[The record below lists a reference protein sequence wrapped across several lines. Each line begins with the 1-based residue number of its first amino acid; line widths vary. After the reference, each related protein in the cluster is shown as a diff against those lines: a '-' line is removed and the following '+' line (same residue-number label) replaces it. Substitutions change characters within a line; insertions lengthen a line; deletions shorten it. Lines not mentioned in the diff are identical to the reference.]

1 MSISRESD
9 FKGMAGV
16 SHAVAHTLK
25 EMQARAVP
33 GITTKE
39 LDDLGDAILKSFGA
53 RSAPRLTYNFPGA
66 TCISVNEAFCHGI
79 PSSNTVLKQ
88 GDLVNIDVS
97 AELDGYWSDNGASF
111 VIGNDVNKHQS
122 LVDASKLI
130 LVAAIDQI
138 KGGVKIAELGG
149 WIEHRAKQFGFK
161 VIRNLT
167 GHGVGRSLHEHPSY
181 IANYRDSSNAQRFTK
196 NSVVAIETFIA
207 TTSSMAVTAG
217 DGWTLVGNRGGFMA
231 QHEHTIV
238 VTDGKPIIL
247 TADNGIS

>member
-1 MSISRESD
+1 MSISKESEL
-9 FKGMAGV
+9 KGMTRV
-16 SHAVAHTLK
+16 SHAVAYTLN
-25 EMQARAVP
+25 EMQKHAKP
-33 GITTKE
+33 GITTKQ
-39 LDDLGDAILKSFGA
+39 LDDFGSAILASFGA
-53 RSAPRLTYNFPGA
+53 RSAPNLTYKFPGA

-79 PSSNTVLKQ
+79 PSSATVLKS

-111 VIGNDVNKHQS
+111 VIGEDVNSHQT
-122 LVDASKLI
+122 LVNASRQI
-130 LVAAIDQI
+130 LLSAIDQI
-138 KGGVKIAELGG
+138 HGGVRIAELGG
-149 WIEHRAKQFGFK
+149 WIELKAKQFGFK

-181 IANYRDSSNAQRFTK
+181 IANYREASNNQRFTK

-207 TTSSMAVTAG
+207 TKSTMAITAK

-247 TADNGIS
+247 TAANGIV